1 MSWVRFE
8 CRLASDPKSEHF
20 DCHQMQFPPL
30 TRKAVSLVPARVLLG
45 KQAIIVGKPLNILTV
60 DDEFR
65 VAHALAFA
73 LSDPARKLT
82 LAFSTD
88 EALAKLNNHP
98 EPFDMVIIDHKMPK
112 VSGIEL
118 VQRLRAVQF
127 GGKII
132 VLSAHLTDEN
142 RRAYAEL
149 HVDTMLTKPFDVH
162 ELRQVVDSLAHA
174 A

>member
-1 MSWVRFE
+1 MAK
-8 CRLASDPKSEHF
+8 L
-20 DCHQMQFPPL
+20 
-30 TRKAVSLVPARVLLG
+30 
-45 KQAIIVGKPLNILTV
+45 LNILSV

-73 LSDPARKLT
+73 LSSSERKLT
-82 LAFSTD
+82 LAFSAD
-88 EALAKLNNHP
+88 EALTKVTDHS
-98 EPFDMVIIDHKMPK
+98 EPFDVVIIDHKMPE

-127 GGKII
+127 DGKII

-149 HVDTMLTKPFDVH
+149 KVDTMLTKPFDVH
-162 ELRQVVDSLAHA
+162 ELREVVDSLAHA

>member
-1 MSWVRFE
+1 
-8 CRLASDPKSEHF
+8 
-20 DCHQMQFPPL
+20 
-30 TRKAVSLVPARVLLG
+30 
-45 KQAIIVGKPLNILTV
+45 VGKPFHILSV

-73 LSDPARKLT
+73 LSGPERKLT
-82 LAFSTD
+82 LAFSAD
-88 EALAKLNNHP
+88 EALAKVSEHS
-98 EPFDMVIIDHKMPK
+98 ESFDVVIIDHKMPK

-118 VQRLRAVQF
+118 VQRLRAAQF

-142 RRAYAEL
+142 QRAYVEL
-149 HVDTMLTKPFDVH
+149 NVNTMITKPFDVH
-162 ELRQVVDSLAHA
+162 ELRGLIDSLAHA

>member
-1 MSWVRFE
+1 M
-8 CRLASDPKSEHF
+8 
-20 DCHQMQFPPL
+20 
-30 TRKAVSLVPARVLLG
+30 
-45 KQAIIVGKPLNILTV
+45 GKPLNILSV

-73 LSDPARKLT
+73 LSNPARRLT
-82 LAFSTD
+82 LAFSAD
-88 EALAKLNNHP
+88 EALSKVNKQA
-98 EPFDMVIIDHKMPK
+98 EPFDLVIVDHKMPQ
-112 VSGIEL
+112 VSGIEF

-149 HVDTMLTKPFDVH
+149 NVDTMLTKPFDVH
-162 ELRQVVDSLAHA
+162 ELRDLVDSLAKVA
-174 A
+174 

>member
-1 MSWVRFE
+1 
-8 CRLASDPKSEHF
+8 
-20 DCHQMQFPPL
+20 
-30 TRKAVSLVPARVLLG
+30 
-45 KQAIIVGKPLNILTV
+45 VGKPLNILSV
-60 DDEFR
+60 DDEFC

-82 LAFSTD
+82 LAFSAD
-88 EALAKLNNHP
+88 EALAKVSNHS
-98 EPFDMVIIDHKMPK
+98 EPFDVVIIDHKMPK

-118 VQRLRAVQF
+118 VQSLRAVQF

-149 HVDTMLTKPFDVH
+149 KVDTMLTKPFDVQ
-162 ELRQVVDSLAHA
+162 ELRDVIDTLSKLS
-174 A
+174 

>member
-1 MSWVRFE
+1 MTRDLGGARGRI
-8 CRLASDPKSEHF
+8 RLNASALRYGRCSIN
-20 DCHQMQFPPL
+20 
-30 TRKAVSLVPARVLLG
+30 TVT
-45 KQAIIVGKPLNILTV
+45 VGKPLNILSV

-73 LSDPARKLT
+73 LGSPARKLT
-82 LAFSTD
+82 LAFSAD
-88 EALAKLNNHP
+88 EALAKVSDHS
-98 EPFDMVIIDHKMPK
+98 EPFDVVIIDHKMPK

-118 VQRLRAVQF
+118 VQRLRAANF

-149 HVDTMLTKPFDVH
+149 NVDTMLTKPFDVH
-162 ELRQVVDSLAHA
+162 ELREVVDSLAQTA
-174 A
+174 